1 MEGLVDTADVGEA
14 VAELGL
20 SAAEPGCSIAADLRT
35 CASGDGEPVP
45 AQ

>member
-1 MEGLVDTADVGEA
+1 VEGLVGTADA
-14 VAELGL
+14 SQAAAELGL
-20 SAAEPGCSIAADLRT
+20 STAEPGCSVVADLRT

>member
-1 MEGLVDTADVGEA
+1 VEGLVDTVDTGEA
-14 VAELGL
+14 VAELGCF
-20 SAAEPGCSIAADLRT
+20 AAVDLRT